1 MPRRQWPAPWGLPRL
16 LWQLLRGLKAAKAAA
31 MKAVLR
37 VLGASW
43 IVLVWPAVRWI
54 VMLLGGLF
62 SIALWELAEL
72 GRP

>member
-1 MPRRQWPAPWGLPRL
+1 
-16 LWQLLRGLKAAKAAA
+16 

-37 VLGASW
+37 VLGASL

-54 VMLLGGLF
+54 VMLLGGGLF

-72 GRP
+72 GSGGVGWKCGFNFGP